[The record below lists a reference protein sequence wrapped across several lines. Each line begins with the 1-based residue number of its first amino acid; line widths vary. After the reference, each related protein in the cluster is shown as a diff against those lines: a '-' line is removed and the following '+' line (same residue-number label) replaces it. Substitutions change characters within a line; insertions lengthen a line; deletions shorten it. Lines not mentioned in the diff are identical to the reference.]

1 MTKSG
6 HTDNNAGT
14 DTDAV
19 TGTGAV
25 TVADTVAAAADAIV
39 AYSPPPPSFAF
50 RRSPKVPRPWL
61 ADSFR

>member
-14 DTDAV
+14 DTDSD
-19 TGTGAV
+19 TG
-25 TVADTVAAAADAIV
+25 TVADTVAAAAAAAAIV